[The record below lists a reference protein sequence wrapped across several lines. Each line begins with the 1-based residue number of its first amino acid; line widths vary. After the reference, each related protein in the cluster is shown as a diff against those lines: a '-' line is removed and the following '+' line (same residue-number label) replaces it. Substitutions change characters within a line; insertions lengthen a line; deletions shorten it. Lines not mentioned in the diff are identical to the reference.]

1 MKEAKEKTKKVHWV
15 FDKDSGI
22 MSVDTAT
29 SVKADL
35 EGRFKF
41 KLVIYKDAE
50 THIENIKITNYKDGQ
65 ENGSIVTS
73 IFDLGKDL
81 RTFKRF
87 GVVIGDTYFR
97 DLARRIE
104 KEYANIEI
112 GEVTLS
118 KSDTRYE
125 DLIEEIKR
133 YFAEYKED
141 DYVTK
146 DFCNIPVNSFNGLAS
161 DCGYSE
167 YEMKN
172 LRSRLAQDKYIHDV
186 KAIDRPT
193 YSIYKGNPNENL
205 MNGVFEL
212 LDEYERAE
220 IAMKLK
226 RGRKKKAELGGL

>member
-1 MKEAKEKTKKVHWV
+1 MKKEKTKKVHWV

-35 EGRFKF
+35 ESRFKF

-50 THIENIKITNYKDGQ
+50 THIESIKITNYKDGQ

-81 RTFKRF
+81 RTFKRL
-87 GVVIGDTYFR
+87 GVVIGDTYIR

-104 KEYANIEI
+104 EEYANIEI

-125 DLIEEIKR
+125 DLIAEIKR
-133 YFAEYKED
+133 YFAEYKLD

-172 LRSRLAQDKYIHDV
+172 LRSQLAQDKYIHV
-186 KAIDRPT
+186 VSGRYAI
-193 YSIYKGNPNENL
+193 
-205 MNGVFEL
+205 
-212 LDEYERAE
+212 
-220 IAMKLK
+220 LK
-226 RGRKKKAELGGL
+226 RMGSKPERVVAFYREKLGVEMPVKPVKKAEKSGKDE